1 MRTKY
6 FNGVRLLWV
15 IEPSVVY
22 TSRSNK
28 FLCPF
33 PLLRKKF
40 QKYWPRI
47 LIEVKFPIT
56 FFTIFMTLT
65 IVSVKSST
73 DYIFLDKIFLF
84 MFEKPMLGFVKKKKV
99 KTKKVSEATL
109 LILKLSLYFVRCLKC
124 ISQISRTKTYGANL
138 RLGLF
143 PVAEKV
149 TF

>member
-1 MRTKY
+1 
-6 FNGVRLLWV
+6 
-15 IEPSVVY
+15 
-22 TSRSNK
+22 
-28 FLCPF
+28 
-33 PLLRKKF
+33 
-40 QKYWPRI
+40 
-47 LIEVKFPIT
+47 
-56 FFTIFMTLT
+56 
-65 IVSVKSST
+65 
-73 DYIFLDKIFLF
+73 
-84 MFEKPMLGFVKKKKV
+84 MFEKPMSGFVKKEKV